1 MIVVERGAVANM
13 EQPLKKVNRERLKD
27 TIEMSSRI
35 GAIPNNGLR
44 RLALSDEDKEMRDLF
59 VSWLKDAGLMVR
71 IDDFGN
77 IYGRRE
83 GKSENAPAILVGSHL
98 DTQPMGGRFDGI
110 LGVLSAL
117 EVVRALNEYKV
128 ETEYPIE
135 IVSFTNEEGARFE
148 PPMLGSGG
156 ITGVFDKDF
165 IYSREDSSG
174 KGFGEELK
182 RIGYLGKEANRIKNV
197 HSYLEFHI
205 EQGPV
210 LEQESVAIG
219 IVEAIQ
225 GMTWLEVR
233 LTGQGDHAGPTPMN
247 MRKDALVA
255 AAKMIVAIQH
265 AAREIDEITTTT
277 VGRLALA
284 PNAVNCIP
292 GEVSFSIDVRHFDD
306 IKRRLAV
313 ELVREKISTIAAA
326 DDIAIEISHLWEIPT
341 TPFAP
346 PILKHVTDGAK
357 AYGYSY
363 RKIVSGAGHDAKYL
377 SDIAPTAMI
386 FVPSVNGK
394 SHSPEEVTLWEDVER
409 GANVLLYVVEALA
422 NGK

>member
-1 MIVVERGAVANM
+1 M
-13 EQPLKKVNRERLKD
+13 EQTLMKVNSKRLQQ
-27 TIEMSSRI
+27 TIEMSAQI
-35 GAIPNNGLR
+35 GAIPGNGLC

-59 VSWLKDAGLMVR
+59 RSWLRDSGLKVR
-71 IDDFGN
+71 VDDFGN

-83 GKSENAPAILVGSHL
+83 GKSVDAPPILIGSHL

-117 EVVRALNEYKV
+117 EVVRSLNDMQI
-128 ETEYPIE
+128 ETEHSIE

-156 ITGVFDKDF
+156 ITGVFDKEF
-165 IYSREDSSG
+165 IYSRKDKYG
-174 KGFGEELK
+174 KSFGEELK
-182 RIGYLGKEANRIKNV
+182 RIGYMGDESNRIRNIN
-197 HSYLEFHI
+197 SYLEFHI

-210 LEQESVAIG
+210 LEQENVVIG
-219 IVEAIQ
+219 LVEAIQ
-225 GMTWLEVR
+225 GMTWLEVS

-247 MRKDALVA
+247 MRKDTLVA

-265 AAREIDEITTTT
+265 AAREIDESTTTT
-277 VGRLALA
+277 VGRLTIA
-284 PNAVNCIP
+284 PNVVNCIP
-292 GEVSFSIDVRHFDD
+292 GEVNFSVDVRHAEDF
-306 IKRRLAV
+306 KRRLAV

-326 DDIAIEISHLWEIPT
+326 DGVAIEIRDLWEIST
-341 TPFAP
+341 TSFAP
-346 PILKHVTDGAK
+346 QILKHVTEGSK
-357 AYGYSY
+357 VHGYSS
-363 RKIVSGAGHDAKYL
+363 RRIVSGAGHDAKYL

-394 SHSPEEVTLWEDVER
+394 SHSPEELTSWEDIER

-422 NGK
+422 NKR

>member
-1 MIVVERGAVANM
+1 M
-13 EQPLKKVNRERLKD
+13 EQALMKVNRNRLQE
-27 TIEMSSRI
+27 TIETSAQI
-35 GAIPNNGLR
+35 GAIPGNGLC
-44 RLALSDEDKEMRDLF
+44 RLALSDEDKEIRDLF
-59 VSWLKDAGLMVR
+59 RSWLKDSGLQVR
-71 IDDFGN
+71 VDDFGN

-83 GKSENAPAILVGSHL
+83 GKKKDAPPILVGSHL

-110 LGVLSAL
+110 LGVLGAL
-117 EVVRALNEYKV
+117 EVVRTLNDLEI
-128 ETEYPIE
+128 ETELPIE

-156 ITGVFDKDF
+156 ITGIFDKEF
-165 IYSREDSSG
+165 IYSQKDKSG
-174 KGFGEELK
+174 KSFVDELK
-182 RIGYLGKEANRIKNV
+182 RIGYLGDESNRIRKV
-197 HSYLEFHI
+197 HSYLEFHV

-210 LEQESVAIG
+210 LEQANSAIG
-219 IVEAIQ
+219 VVEAIQ
-225 GMTWLEVR
+225 GMTWLEVK
-233 LTGQGDHAGPTPMN
+233 LTGEGDHAGPTPMN

-265 AAREIDEITTTT
+265 AAREIDEMTTTT
-277 VGRLALA
+277 VGRMALA
-284 PNAVNCIP
+284 PNVVNCIP
-292 GEVSFSIDVRHFDD
+292 GEVSFSVDVRHPED

-326 DDIAIEISHLWEIPT
+326 EGVEIEIRDLWEIET

-346 PILKHVTDGAK
+346 QILKHITEGAK
-357 AYGYSY
+357 AYGYSS
-363 RKIVSGAGHDAKYL
+363 RRIVSGAGHDAKYL

-394 SHSPEEVTLWEDVER
+394 SHSPEELTSWEDIEQ

-422 NGK
+422 NER